1 MRLVTRFFHR
11 PAGHFLVSLT
21 TLMSLAP
28 GLGFSFGSNAGQ
40 SALAANPPASNSLV
54 PVSAAAPG
62 PAKVA
67 VVPRYG
73 FKEGQPQGV
82 GADAL
87 SAGHPSLSD
96 DPSDA
101 RRRVK
106 FSGNLVWS
114 EDKIG
119 KVHDLILRLKNSAP
133 GLLKLANVRAPI
145 KFYLFEKLDIV
156 TAAPEAAPGNG
167 NGNGNAAD
175 LLLKTAAGT
184 APLPNPTD
192 DQCLA
197 FGKGDCLL
205 LSRQFFASKADVQ
218 FRALVHEY
226 THLADQDGLVSTS
239 PAWVRLARPYIE
251 PAAKDYSSNFGS
263 ERWPA
268 YYGNALSESLAAY
281 VADYECG
288 KFYPSRKSFDDS
300 VAPLLFN
307 PGQSEIE
314 WALLVFAAREKL
326 AAGVVDDA
334 RIKFDR
340 ATQLLADQPITYY
353 YLALIS
359 ARSANLQ
366 NTLSDVQ
373 ECTEKFTELNC
384 GLESFEISCLKNV
397 VNIFIGAKRYE
408 DAVILLEPL
417 CVKFPREQWF
427 ADRRTFCNLQL
438 K

>member
-1 MRLVTRFFHR
+1 MRLVPRLSQRLTRRFL
-11 PAGHFLVSLT
+11 AGLIALLSA
-21 TLMSLAP
+21 AP
-28 GLGFSFGSNAGQ
+28 GL
-40 SALAANPPASNSLV
+40 
-54 PVSAAAPG
+54 AAPM
-62 PAKVA
+62 A

-133 GLLKLANVRAPI
+133 GLLKLANARAPI

-156 TAAPEAAPGNG
+156 TVASGAAPGTG
-167 NGNGNAAD
+167 TAD
-175 LLLKTAAGT
+175 LLLKTAAGA

-218 FRALVHEY
+218 FRALVHEF

-239 PAWVRLARPYIE
+239 PAWVRLARPFIE

-268 YYGNALSESLAAY
+268 YFGNALSESLAAY
-281 VADYECG
+281 VADYESG

-326 AAGVVDDA
+326 AAGVLDDA

-353 YLALIS
+353 YLAIIS
-359 ARSANLQ
+359 AKSANLQ

-384 GLESFEISCLKNV
+384 GAESFEISCLKNV

-417 CVKFPREQWF
+417 CVKFPKEQWF